1 MAKNLRKNLFAFI
14 FIAGVLAVIQGV
26 VQLGWVS
33 EQILPG
39 PLRLAETFWVERELL
54 FTTVFETF
62 VSVAISYVVA
72 FIFATILGC
81 LFHLN
86 DFLARSIFPIALFFQ
101 TVPIIAIAPLLVIY
115 FGFGRPTVVAASTI
129 VCFFPML
136 AAWMVGL
143 KRAPSLRYELFRVLR
158 ASKKTILFKL
168 EIPTAVPYVLAG
180 LKSAAGLAVV
190 GAVTGEFVAGGG
202 LGGLI
207 DSARLQQRI
216 DLVFCGLI
224 LLAALGLFFI
234 LSTEMIFKL
243 QFKKYLFD

>member
-1 MAKNLRKNLFAFI
+1 MKKNIFAVI
-14 FIAGVLAVIQGV
+14 FILGFLTVIQGIV
-26 VQLGWVS
+26 HLGWVS

-39 PLRLAETFWVERELL
+39 PLRLLETFWLERAVLIQSL
-54 FTTVFETF
+54 SETAL
-62 VSVAISYVVA
+62 SVAISFGVA
-72 FIFATILGC
+72 FVFSTILGC
-81 LFHLN
+81 VFHMN
-86 DFLARSIFPIALFFQ
+86 EFLERSIFPIALFFQ

-143 KRAPSLRYELFRVLR
+143 KRASALRYELFRVLR
-158 ASKKTILFKL
+158 ATKRTILFQL

-207 DSARLQQRI
+207 DSSRLQQRI

-224 LLAALGLFFI
+224 LLAFLGLFFI
-234 LSTEMIFKL
+234 FLTEIIFKL
-243 QFKKYLFD
+243 RLKKYLYD

>member
-1 MAKNLRKNLFAFI
+1 MKKNIFAIFFI
-14 FIAGVLAVIQGV
+14 FGLLTVLQGI

-39 PLRLAETFWVERELL
+39 PLRLFETFWTEREILL
-54 FTTVFETF
+54 QCLAETAL
-62 VSVAISYVVA
+62 SVAISFVVA
-72 FIFATILGC
+72 FVFATILGC
-81 LFHLN
+81 VFHMN
-86 DFLARSIFPIALFFQ
+86 DFLERSVFPIALFFQ

-115 FGFGRPTVVAASTI
+115 FGFGKPTVVAASTI

-143 KRAPSLRYELFRVLR
+143 KRAPLVRYELFRVLR
-158 ASKKTILFKL
+158 ATKQTILFKL
-168 EIPTAVPYVLAG
+168 EIPTAVPYVFAG

-207 DSARLQQRI
+207 DSSRLQQRI

-224 LLAALGLFFI
+224 LLAFLGLVFI
-234 LSTEMIFKL
+234 FLTDVIFKL
-243 QFKKYLFD
+243 RLKKYLYD